1 VVPEPVVTAPGAP
14 AISETDRLAA
24 REALRKRMEALE
36 TATPTAPPTTPV
48 TRAPETSKP
57 VVTAP
62 ADIPP
67 ADTTAP
73 AVPQTPISRD
83 ALRRKVG
90 EIESA
95 EPVEPARGIGAKAN
109 PTAPVQPPLP
119 TVESRFPKSKAQR
132 LAELL
137 ERYRRDEVTPAQYH
151 AERAKILAEPAP
163 TAGN

>member
-1 VVPEPVVTAPGAP
+1 
-14 AISETDRLAA
+14 
-24 REALRKRMEALE
+24 
-36 TATPTAPPTTPV
+36 
-48 TRAPETSKP
+48 
-57 VVTAP
+57 
-62 ADIPP
+62 
-67 ADTTAP
+67 
-73 AVPQTPISRD
+73 
-83 ALRRKVG
+83 VG
-90 EIESA
+90 EIEAA
-95 EPVEPARGIGAKAN
+95 EPVEPARGIGANAR